1 VENAP
6 AGDQLAVLLLVAAR
20 LDRAGIPYMLSGSMA
35 MNYYA
40 QPRMTRD
47 IDVVVELTEG
57 SADSFSEEFAEDFY
71 CDRDAIRA
79 AVRRREL
86 FNLIHLER
94 LVKVDFV
101 VRKDTPYRRQEFAR
115 RRPVTV
121 EGRSIW
127 LVTAED
133 LLLSKLAWAKDSR
146 SQVQLEDARNLVESV
161 PDLDQGYLAR
171 WAAELTVTELL
182 AEVRG

>member
-1 VENAP
+1 
-6 AGDQLAVLLLVAAR
+6 
-20 LDRAGIPYMLSGSMA
+20 
-35 MNYYA
+35 
-40 QPRMTRD
+40 
-47 IDVVVELTEG
+47 
-57 SADSFSEEFAEDFY
+57 
-71 CDRDAIRA
+71 
-79 AVRRREL
+79 
-86 FNLIHLER
+86 
-94 LVKVDFV
+94 
-101 VRKDTPYRRQEFAR
+101 
-115 RRPVTV
+115 VTV